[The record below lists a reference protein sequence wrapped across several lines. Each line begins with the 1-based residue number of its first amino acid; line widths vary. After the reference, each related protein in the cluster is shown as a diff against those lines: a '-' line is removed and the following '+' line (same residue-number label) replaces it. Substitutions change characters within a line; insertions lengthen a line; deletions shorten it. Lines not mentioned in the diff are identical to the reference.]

1 MKGTRANKPLI
12 HLLLIVLQLTML
24 QWSMQVVA
32 AVPGDADMHMAAC
45 DTPHHGMESGLSDR
59 GGRDQHDCCAGHMSL
74 DCQYHCSAGGFAFLG
89 QAATRL
95 VPPSNS
101 RFPVNFITVPD
112 SVSARTLFRPPRH
125 FLAV

>member
-24 QWSMQVVA
+24 QWSMQVIA

-45 DTPHHGMESGLSDR
+45 DSPHHGVENGLSDR
-59 GGRDQHDCCAGHMSL
+59 GGRDRHDCCTGHMSL

-89 QAATRL
+89 QAAASR
-95 VPPSNS
+95 VPPVDTS
-101 RFPVNFITVPD
+101 FPVNFITVPD
-112 SVSARTLFRPPRH
+112 SVSARTLFRPPRP
-125 FLAV
+125 LPAV